1 MAILTDEKHSSF
13 LSAVIN
19 IKTITALLT
28 VVLLCAGI
36 NQARAD
42 EYCYCIA
49 HKVIAD
55 DGTLGGGVYYSAIF
69 LYDYLSIDEVKR
81 EFHSY
86 LEQQGFDSDPE
97 RVYCYYE
104 DSYWRAERE
113 MERYKRENSEVHLL
127 RMADMVDTNWSPDNF
142 TEQPLRDFNIRVS
155 GSQQEVRVCVRDHE
169 CEDGD
174 KVRVSVNG
182 DRVFS
187 GEIDNQWACADVEV
201 RSGSNSIEMYA
212 INGTGHK
219 GPNCS
224 HNDVNTGEIR
234 VEGKNIQSQSW
245 RHRGGAGSRANLNV
259 EID

>member
-13 LSAVIN
+13 LSAVMN

-28 VVLLCAGI
+28 AVLLCAGM

-49 HKVIAD
+49 HKVFAD

-69 LYDYLSIDEVKR
+69 LYDYSNINKAEWEFRSYLKQREGFTPGTTVCLYGDSYQEAKR
-81 EFHSY
+81 EIEYSKISY
-86 LEQQGFDSDPE
+86 
-97 RVYCYYE
+97 RNHY
-104 DSYWRAERE
+104 R
-113 MERYKRENSEVHLL
+113 
-127 RMADMVDTNWSPDNF
+127 DTNWSPDNF

-155 GSQQEVRVCVRDHE
+155 GSQQEVRICVRDHE

-219 GPNCS
+219 GPNCA

-245 RHRGGAGSRANLNV
+245 RHRGGAGSKANLNV